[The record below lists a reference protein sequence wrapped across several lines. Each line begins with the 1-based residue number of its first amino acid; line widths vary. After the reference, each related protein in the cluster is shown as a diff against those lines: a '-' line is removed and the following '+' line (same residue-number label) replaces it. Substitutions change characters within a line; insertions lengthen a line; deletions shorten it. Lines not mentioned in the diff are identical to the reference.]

1 MNDMY
6 KFKMPGCPGCGVS
19 ASYFDDNTEEYVY
32 DDCECSSSSSEEEE
46 PADNNKTST
55 STKK

>member
-32 DDCECSSSSSEEEE
+32 DDCECSSSSEEE
-46 PADNNKTST
+46 PANDNTTTST